1 MSNKFKSVKKD
12 YWSKRRENFF
22 NKFKKEKK
30 ISDKAKEELNMLTIT
45 ERVAFVIDGEVVD
58 VISCQPKL
66 AAILLSEPLIIDV
79 NNKKEITT
87 GYKYQ
92 DGEFIAPVH
101 EHDHEHHDHQDI
113 NEKD

>member
-1 MSNKFKSVKKD
+1 MSNKFRSVKKD
-12 YWSKRRENFF
+12 YWAKRRENFF

-30 ISDKAKEELNMLTIT
+30 ISDKNRKELNMLTIT

-79 NNKKEITT
+79 NNKKEVAP
-87 GYKYQ
+87 GYKYE
-92 DGEFIAPVH
+92 DGEFLAPVH
-101 EHDHEHHDHQDI
+101 EHHNHEHDQ
-113 NEKD
+113 EESK